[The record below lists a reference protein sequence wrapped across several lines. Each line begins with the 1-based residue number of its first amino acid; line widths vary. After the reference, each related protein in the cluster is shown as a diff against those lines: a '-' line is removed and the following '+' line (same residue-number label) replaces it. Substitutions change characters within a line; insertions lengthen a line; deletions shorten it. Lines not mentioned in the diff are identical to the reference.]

1 MREPRVSL
9 LFLLLFQYILLFDLY
24 DATEGMYSVFEVD
37 IKTGRIDD
45 MTNDGTIIKNY
56 LN

>member
-9 LFLLLFQYILLFDLY
+9 LFLLLFKYILLFDLY
-24 DATEGMYSVFEVD
+24 GDTEGMYIVFEVD